1 MAYQVT
7 FTMQSQFTGTTEAD
21 NFTIVGIHCN
31 GSPAN
36 TTIATGVSKQDL
48 INGVTYQVADT
59 ISGGTVTSTG
69 TCPNSVDWT
78 GLDNCEGDTPGP
90 TPSPTVGDNPNPET
104 NHQFQKCT
112 SFNGESPEFVIISN
126 ADWIQKGGTPNP
138 VAGDNITANAGNSIY
153 QSTIYSFSQDVL
165 SPADSTINEV
175 GGTCDNEL

>member
-69 TCPNSVDWT
+69 TCPNSVPWA

-90 TPSPTVGDNPNPET
+90 TPSPTVRQDPET
-104 NHQFQKCT
+104 NHQFQKCN
-112 SFNGESPEFVIISN
+112 SVNGESPLTVIISS

-138 VAGDNITANAGNSIY
+138 VAGDNITVNFGNSAY
-153 QSTIYSFSQDVL
+153 DGTIYSFSQDVTAL
-165 SPADSTINEV
+165 ADSTINEV

>member
-21 NFTIVGIHCN
+21 NFTIVGVHCN

-69 TCPNSVDWT
+69 TCPNSVPWA
-78 GLDNCEGDTPGP
+78 GLDNCEGDVPSP
-90 TPSPTVGDNPNPET
+90 TPSATERNGEVT
-104 NHQFQKCT
+104 SHQFQKCT

-126 ADWIQKGGTPNP
+126 NDWVQKGGTANP
-138 VAGDNITANAGNSIY
+138 VAGDNITVNAGNPIY
-153 QSTIYSFSQDVL
+153 QSTIYSFSQDVAAL
-165 SPADSTINEV
+165 ADSTIYEV
-175 GGTCDNEL
+175 GGTCDSEL

>member
-69 TCPNSVDWT
+69 TCPNSVPWA
-78 GLDNCEGDTPGP
+78 GLDNCEGDTPEP
-90 TPSPTVGDNPNPET
+90 TPSPTLGEDPQT
-104 NHQFQKCT
+104 NHQFQKCN
-112 SFNGESPEFVIISN
+112 SINGESPETVIISN
-126 ADWIQKGGTPNP
+126 ADWVQKGGTPSP
-138 VAGDNITANAGNSIY
+138 VVGDNINVNQGNSLYEGTIY
-153 QSTIYSFSQDVL
+153 TYFRDVIALAESTIY
-165 SPADSTINEV
+165 EV

>member
-21 NFTIVGIHCN
+21 NFTIVGVHCN

-69 TCPNSVDWT
+69 TCPNSVPWA
-78 GLDNCEGDTPGP
+78 GLNNCLGDTPSP
-90 TPSPTVGDNPNPET
+90 TPSPTSGEEPQT
-104 NHQFQKCT
+104 NHQFQKCN
-112 SFNGESPEFVIISN
+112 SVNGESPAVVIISN
-126 ADWIQKGGTPNP
+126 SDWVQKGGTPNP
-138 VAGDNITANAGNSIY
+138 TVGDNITVNAGNSLY
-153 QSTIYSFSQDVL
+153 QGTVYSYFRDVISL
-165 SPADSTINEV
+165 ADSIIYEV
-175 GGTCDNEL
+175 GGSCDNEL